1 MPKNLTW
8 SRLWTGS
15 RFIAATWLS
24 ALTALVVLSIVLDLR
39 WSTIALMLVMWL
51 APMGVMILLGWGGAA
66 TISTHEMLYAVETGR
81 GGRA

>member
-8 SRLWTGS
+8 SRLGTGS

-24 ALTALVVLSIVLDLR
+24 ALTALLVLSIVLDLS
-39 WSTIALMLVMWL
+39 WPTIALMLVVWV
-51 APMGVMILLGWGGAA
+51 APMGVMTLLGWGGAA
-66 TISTHEMLYAVETGR
+66 TISTHEMLYAVDTGR